1 MSNLIRRIALP
12 AALAALAV
20 AAGCDSGPP
29 MGQVSGKVTFQG
41 KPLPNAEIEFQ
52 PVDNRPSSSAKTD
65 AEGRYKL
72 QFTSKKSGALVGEHV
87 VAITTEQD
95 ASEDGKPAVREK
107 LPPKYNTRSEL
118 KKTVKPGRQT
128 IDFDL

>member
-1 MSNLIRRIALP
+1 MFHATRRTLLSAALT
-12 AALAALAV
+12 ALAAV
-20 AAGCDSGPP
+20 TAGCDSGPP

-52 PVDNRPSSSAKTD
+52 PVDNRPSSSARTD

-95 ASEDGKPAVREK
+95 EPDEGKPAVRE
-107 LPPKYNTRSEL
+107 
-118 KKTVKPGRQT
+118 
-128 IDFDL
+128 